1 MDKFVQ
7 ITPLN
12 GDSSWIVNT
21 SQIIAVEKTNINTNI
36 NTTIFHLVGDI
47 KVESSF
53 KYETAIALLE
63 VPYAF

>member
-1 MDKFVQ
+1 MDKLVQ

-12 GDSSWIVNT
+12 GDSSSIVNT
-21 SQIIAVEKTNINTNI
+21 SQIIAVEKTNI